1 MWIANG
7 STFPNV
13 SFYILNISHP
23 RYCWLSSFCFLLVGY
38 VGSDVYSY
46 IHDGGGANLPS
57 AICMVKAAKGFPM
70 HVHDVASESAA
81 YCPHHE
87 GA

>member
-7 STFPNV
+7 STFLNV
-13 SFYILNISHP
+13 AFYILNISDP

-38 VGSDVYSY
+38 AGSDVY
-46 IHDGGGANLPS
+46 IHDGGGPNLPS
-57 AICMVKAAKGFPM
+57 TICMVKAAKGSPM
-70 HVHDVASESAA
+70 HVHDVACESAA
-81 YCPHHE
+81 YCPYHE